1 MCVCVCVR
9 ACVRECLCVLIH
21 SYICECVLIYMYV
34 CVLLYIHCNML
45 LLHTHPRRPIPR
57 THLLSSRTFPSEA
70 HELDLW
76 ERGWERSVPSVGMG
90 RLVQTVGVV
99 TVLAILGGCTILLR
113 PSARPKFPNYPK
125 HDLERMARAV
135 GACRACVGR
144 GLILARTHG
153 LCARARSAR
162 THTCVHTPP
171 HAVLAGSA
179 CMRVLLL
186 FVDGQVGAC
195 TL

>member
-1 MCVCVCVR
+1 
-9 ACVRECLCVLIH
+9 
-21 SYICECVLIYMYV
+21 MYV
-34 CVLLYIHCNML
+34 CYCTYIATCCYCTHTPGAPSLAPTSSLLAPSR
-45 LLHTHPRRPIPR
+45 PRR
-57 THLLSSRTFPSEA
+57 TNSTV
-70 HELDLW
+70 W

>member
-1 MCVCVCVR
+1 MCATVHTLQHVATAHTPQAPHPSHPPPLFSHLPVR
-9 ACVRECLCVLIH
+9 GAR
-21 SYICECVLIYMYV
+21 
-34 CVLLYIHCNML
+34 
-45 LLHTHPRRPIPR
+45 TRP
-57 THLLSSRTFPSEA
+57 
-70 HELDLW
+70 LW